1 MKRANNIPRGVARCL
16 WSYEPTSID
25 LRRDRE
31 LIVTQVLNHG
41 DWREVRWLFKTY
53 PEEEIRTV
61 VAHPRRGLWFKRVLN
76 FWCLILKVKLPP
88 RVLERAFFRLGPETG
103 PAK

>member
-1 MKRANNIPRGVARCL
+1 MI
-16 WSYEPTSID
+16 I
-25 LRRDRE
+25 
-31 LIVTQVLNHG
+31 TQVLNHG
-41 DWREVRWLFKTY
+41 DWRGVRWLFKTY
-53 PEEEIRTV
+53 PEEQIREV

-88 RVLERAFFRLGPETG
+88 RVRERAFFRLGPETG